1 MYFLLRS
8 IYETIIHGQLLRMT
22 CLLGTFE
29 DFFCKQERLD
39 VANLAEMIK
48 DNNTN
53 KKSESKTA
61 GQDFSQNAKI
71 LELSFIENNWGT
83 LIGRVKMNKKAGC
96 LALVKIIHHSLSKNF
111 HIREARDCPM
121 D

>member
-1 MYFLLRS
+1 MSTRS
-8 IYETIIHGQLLRMT
+8 HFPQEVSIPLKRPQIPVTNLQNNDLCAGQLLQMI

-71 LELSFIENNWGT
+71 LELSFIKNN
-83 LIGRVKMNKKAGC
+83 C
-96 LALVKIIHHSLSKNF
+96 VKINI
-111 HIREARDCPM
+111 
-121 D
+121 